1 MSATRL
7 VTPDDAAILADLLR
21 ANRDFLA
28 PWDPIRDDDFFT
40 VAGQR
45 RVVRSAL
52 EQHEQ
57 GSALPHVIV
66 DVDGRVVGRVSLTRI
81 TRAPFQSCTLGYWVS
96 AADNGRGLAA
106 AAVHDIVQAA
116 YDGLGL
122 HRIEASTQVHNVKSQ
137 RVLERNGFFRIGVAA
152 EYLNIDGDWK
162 DVALYQLVKSQRD
175 LQPASPR

>member
-28 PWDPIRDDDFFT
+28 PWDPIRADDFFT

-66 DVDGRVVGRVSLTRI
+66 DVDGRVVGRSR
-81 TRAPFQSCTLGYWVS
+81 
-96 AADNGRGLAA
+96 
-106 AAVHDIVQAA
+106 
-116 YDGLGL
+116 
-122 HRIEASTQVHNVKSQ
+122 
-137 RVLERNGFFRIGVAA
+137 
-152 EYLNIDGDWK
+152 
-162 DVALYQLVKSQRD
+162 
-175 LQPASPR
+175 